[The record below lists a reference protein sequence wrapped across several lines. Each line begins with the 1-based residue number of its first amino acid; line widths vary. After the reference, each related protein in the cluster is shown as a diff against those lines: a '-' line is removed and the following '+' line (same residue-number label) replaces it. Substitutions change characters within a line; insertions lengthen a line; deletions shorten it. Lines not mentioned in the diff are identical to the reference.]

1 MEVEVLEGNHLDK
14 EHPRQRAR
22 ARRWAECLRAQTVWE
37 GGTSQ
42 GGTERKRRRTERR
55 RSRPMVWLPTKVPSL
70 IFTTT

>member
-1 MEVEVLEGNHLDK
+1 MATTLTRRT
-14 EHPRQRAR
+14 PRQRAR

-42 GGTERKRRRTERR
+42 GGTERKSMRTERR